1 MIARYLAMLLSFAA
15 PGGVADRS
23 NTTDIVVIAPR
34 VGEAR
39 DRLAKCVARNCPPT
53 EEIDAALA
61 LAEIQFE
68 AGDYLGARLTVRR
81 TIGRNGRYASTYPI
95 PVSDLHR
102 SLARIAS
109 HMGEEREARQSAL
122 RISETL
128 KKGLG
133 NNDPRVF
140 GARFEYVNALLAM
153 GDPSAMRQL
162 EAIEREARRAGRRD
176 IVARAQLRQLW
187 IEYLASPRG
196 SAKDRL
202 ARLARSSRPEDG
214 IVSVGAATMLAA
226 IHRREGDNRA
236 AEALIAT
243 IGPVRGS
250 KRVLLFEPPYKLT
263 FQVPY
268 YQRREEVFTEQ
279 LNHPDVTDRSWIDV
293 AFWVEGNGSVRDVEV
308 VRSGESYEWANPLLE
323 AIKGRR
329 YSASADG
336 EESYRLERYTYTA
349 PLMART
355 GTHLRQR
362 SPFGRVEYLDLTQ
375 DRSGGGASTL

>member
-1 MIARYLAMLLSFAA
+1 
-15 PGGVADRS
+15 
-23 NTTDIVVIAPR
+23 
-34 VGEAR
+34 
-39 DRLAKCVARNCPPT
+39 
-53 EEIDAALA
+53 
-61 LAEIQFE
+61 
-68 AGDYLGARLTVRR
+68 
-81 TIGRNGRYASTYPI
+81 
-95 PVSDLHR
+95 
-102 SLARIAS
+102 
-109 HMGEEREARQSAL
+109 
-122 RISETL
+122 
-128 KKGLG
+128 
-133 NNDPRVF
+133 
-140 GARFEYVNALLAM
+140 
-153 GDPSAMRQL
+153 
-162 EAIEREARRAGRRD
+162 
-176 IVARAQLRQLW
+176 
-187 IEYLASPRG
+187 
-196 SAKDRL
+196 
-202 ARLARSSRPEDG
+202 
-214 IVSVGAATMLAA
+214 MLAA

-336 EESYRLERYTYTA
+336 DESYRLERYTYTA

-375 DRSGGGASTL
+375 DRSGEGASTL